1 MKIQVKWFVENIEVT
16 DDTMDVPE
24 DISPSELKT
33 YLMEEIIDLV
43 NQTRSY
49 DEIRIKV
56 IGE

>member
-1 MKIQVKWFVENIEVT
+1 MKVQVKWFVKNIEVT

-33 YLMEEIIDLV
+33 YLMEEVVDLV
-43 NQTRSY
+43 NQTRAY

-56 IGE
+56 I